1 MNKLIYILT
10 AGILVSLV
18 SCEPDRNK
26 ELVDGDPNHT
36 DMYIDTIGIHGVRH
50 EIIVRELFDGHR
62 GFGGIMHSPECWCF
76 KNDRINNKSINPTT
90 ENVENSISESQ
101 YGALY

>member
-26 ELVDGDPNHT
+26 ETIDGGFK

-50 EIIVRELFDGHR
+50 EIIVRELFYDGHR

-76 KNDRINNKSINPTT
+76 KNDRINNKSTNPTT